1 MLLPLMVGGGPDE
14 PTKAY
19 AVLRSANGKGGS
31 AADESGIDGL
41 WRRSIA
47 IGLAAASSSLRRSIN
62 NAYPNL
68 AQDTLRYYE
77 RVLGLV
83 PEVESSEAQR
93 CENVVALWT
102 AKASASVPDM
112 NSSLKR
118 IDERLSVVM
127 PDEDTTSTSLDGRWF
142 GSDREVPVWE
152 GASPL
157 AGPTTRYN
165 LVVLLDVDNE
175 EVTETRDMR
184 AMSLA
189 TKLIRTALPSWFDFE
204 LATALGFTLDASP
217 LDLTVLEDDN
227 G

>member
-1 MLLPLMVGGGPDE
+1 MFVPIRVGGGPDE
-14 PTKAY
+14 PNKAY
-19 AVLRSANGKGGS
+19 AVLRSAEGIGGS
-31 AADESGIDGL
+31 AADDSGIDGL
-41 WRRSIA
+41 WRRS
-47 IGLAAASSSLRRSIN
+47 LALGVATASSSLRRSIN
-62 NAYPNL
+62 NAYPHL

-112 NSSLKR
+112 NSNLKR

-127 PDEDTTSTSLDGRWF
+127 PDEGTTTTSLDGRWF

-152 GASPL
+152 GSSPL

-165 LVVLLDVDNE
+165 LVVPLDVENE
-175 EVTETRDMR
+175 EVTETRDVR

-204 LATALGFTLDASP
+204 IATALEFTLDVSP
-217 LDLTVLEDDN
+217 LDLTVLDDD